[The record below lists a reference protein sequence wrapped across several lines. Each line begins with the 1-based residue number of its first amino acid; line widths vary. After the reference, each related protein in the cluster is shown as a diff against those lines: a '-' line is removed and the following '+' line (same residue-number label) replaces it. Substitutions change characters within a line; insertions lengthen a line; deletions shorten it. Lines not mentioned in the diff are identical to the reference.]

1 MIMARARRAR
11 RERTDNWELIQQW
24 CRVPEQRLY
33 ESIRPV
39 VLYEIPPIERAQ
51 ETG

>member
-1 MIMARARRAR
+1 MPKPKRER

-33 ESIRPV
+33 ESIRP
-39 VLYEIPPIERAQ
+39 ITHDAHS
-51 ETG
+51 TG